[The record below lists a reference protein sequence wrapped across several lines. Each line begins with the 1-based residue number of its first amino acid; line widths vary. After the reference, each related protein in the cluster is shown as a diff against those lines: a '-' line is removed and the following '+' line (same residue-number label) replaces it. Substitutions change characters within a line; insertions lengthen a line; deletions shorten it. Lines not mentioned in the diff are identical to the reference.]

1 MAPQGEKIVVHISN
15 MRKVKRI
22 PDIIEAFHKIQEVIP
37 TILLMIGEGPE
48 CELAEQQAKDL
59 GIFHRVK
66 FLGKTSEIK
75 RLLCMSDLFLLPS
88 ETESFGLVALEAMAA
103 RVPVISS
110 NTGGLPELN
119 VHGKTGY
126 LVDIGDVN
134 AMAKYGIKLLQD
146 DILLSKF
153 KENAYQR
160 ALEFSIDKI
169 VPMYEG
175 VYQRALGQSRK

>member
-1 MAPQGEKIVVHISN
+1 
-15 MRKVKRI
+15 
-22 PDIIEAFHKIQEVIP
+22 
-37 TILLMIGEGPE
+37 
-48 CELAEQQAKDL
+48 
-59 GIFHRVK
+59 
-66 FLGKTSEIK
+66 
-75 RLLCMSDLFLLPS
+75 MSDLFLLPS

-175 VYQRALGQSRK
+175 VYHRALGQSRK